1 MRSFEVVLTYSP
13 ETIHPVHE
21 FITQSDVVDRERLL
35 HGTVTDDGLDTFL
48 FHVEGNA
55 KAYAEALDT
64 TAAIRRYDLTEISET
79 AFYAYLEHEAPE
91 IDESL
96 LTAFSR
102 PGVIVVPPVEFRA
115 DGTAHLRI
123 VGDASDFQALLTEI
137 PDGIATEVTR
147 IAEYAGEPSNLL
159 STLSP
164 RQLEAIIA
172 GVEIGYYE
180 IPRQGS
186 VVDIAQQMNCAPGTA
201 AEHLQKAESQLI
213 TTIVAQRKGTADV
226 D

>member
-21 FITQSDVVDRERLL
+21 FITESETVDGEQLL

-48 FHVEGNA
+48 FHVEGNTE
-55 KAYAEALDT
+55 AYAEALNAT
-64 TAAIRRYDLTEISET
+64 TAIKRYDITEVSET
-79 AFYAYLEHEAPE
+79 SFYAYLEHEAPE

-115 DGTAHLRI
+115 DHTARLTI
-123 VGDASDFQALLTEI
+123 VGEASALQALLAEV
-137 PDGIATEVTR
+137 PGGIATEVTQ
-147 IAEYAGEPSNLL
+147 IVEYAGEPSTLL
-159 STLSP
+159 STLSA
-164 RQLEAIIA
+164 RQFEAITT
-172 GVEIGYYE
+172 GVELGYYE

-186 VVDIAQQMNCAPGTA
+186 VADIAHEMNCAPGTA

-213 TTIVAQRKGTADV
+213 TAIVEQHEGTASTD
-226 D
+226 